1 MMMIFGKANVC
12 RRVQEDGEEEIFF
25 NHSVLLLYYYIGA
38 LDLSQRVAQ
47 APYLYMYIKNLNFSL
62 NDFPCSSLWSE

>member
-12 RRVQEDGEEEIFF
+12 RRVQEDEEEEIFF

-47 APYLYMYIKNLNFSL
+47 APYLYNIYKKLKFQLKRFSV
-62 NDFPCSSLWSE
+62 FVAVE